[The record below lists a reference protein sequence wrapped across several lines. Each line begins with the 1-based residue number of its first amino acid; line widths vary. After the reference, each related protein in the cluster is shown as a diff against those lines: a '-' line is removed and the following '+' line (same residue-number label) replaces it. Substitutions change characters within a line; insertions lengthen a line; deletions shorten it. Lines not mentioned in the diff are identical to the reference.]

1 MKKLIAIIVLTLLL
15 ASCSSGNFK
24 SSEISIRDLY
34 ESSEPISIGFD
45 SSYSDS
51 NGMYSTPGRLAISS
65 EHSMFSIDYVNLNL
79 HFAFGENADYIGHIR
94 EYLIELK
101 KDGETFF
108 SKNTDASDCDV
119 ADFTYKKED
128 GKYVFEHSENFV
140 FPPEYFSLGN
150 GEVTVTVIARR
161 GSSGNKIDASLSSGS
176 LYYYSDGESVMLSE
190 SPLNFGLWSMPLG
203 QNEKNELIEK
213 CSIQLKNTPSLIT
226 RKIISFDV
234 IAFDDSYPFS
244 MVDENRVVIC
254 ATHGRRIEFY
264 LFDGCGDRYLDINE
278 KHLAT
283 LTLDYCGK
291 ITVVADGE
299 SVLIY
304 LWEESIVFRVS
315 VNQNMNELYVTSAA
329 RILNVKENYGV
340 YEELDKKALAAKV
353 IGNDEYIVDGNCVKL
368 K

>member
-45 SSYSDS
+45 ASYSDS
-51 NGMYSTPGRLAISS
+51 NGMHSTPGRLAISS

-108 SKNTDASDCDV
+108 SKSTDASDCDV

-190 SPLNFGLWSMPLG
+190 SPLDFGLWSIPLDK
-203 QNEKNELIEK
+203 NEKNELVEK
-213 CSIQLKNTPSLIT
+213 YSIKLKNKPSLIT
-226 RKIISFDV
+226 RKIVSFDV
-234 IAFDDSYPFS
+234 IAFDRSYPLS
-244 MVDENRVVIC
+244 MVDKNRVAIF
-254 ATHGRRIEFY
+254 ATRGSKIEFY
-264 LFDGCGDRYLDINE
+264 SFDGCGDRYLDVNE

-283 LTLDYCGK
+283 ITLDYYGK
-291 ITVVADGE
+291 ITIDADGK
-299 SVLIY
+299 SVLLY
-304 LWEESIVFRVS
+304 LWDEATVFRVS
-315 VNQNMNELYVTSAA
+315 VNQDMNELYVTSAA
-329 RILNVKENYGV
+329 KILNVKENFDV
-340 YEELDKKALAAKV
+340 YEKLDKESLVAKT
-353 IGNDEYIVDGNCVKL
+353 IGNDEYIVDGNRVKL